1 MGWDMIDET
10 AIKQCHSLPVG
21 HGMRH
26 DWWDCNKV
34 VSHTF
39 CWSLNET
46 WWDCTAWKRKHVV
59 QMLTLYWQI
68 CLWDCLEKCAMKLL
82 PVFHVMRVPSKPRC
96 TVTYSLTYTET
107 PYRILISVT
116 HLLLVMQW
124 NETIMPE
131 QVPMIWV
138 TYCLLA
144 MIWDVYEMHIYF
156 VHTSTHFLFP
166 IWSSG

>member
-10 AIKQCHSLPVG
+10 AIKQCHSQTVG

-26 DWWDCNKV
+26 DWWDQCHSQTVGHGMRHNWWDCNKV

-59 QMLTLYWQI
+59 QNLTLYWQI
-68 CLWDCLEKCAMKLL
+68 YLWDCLEKCAMKLL

-96 TVTYSLTYTET
+96 TVTYFLTYTET
-107 PYRILISVT
+107 TYKILISVT
-116 HLLLVMQW
+116 HLLLVMEWEVCQNRCQW
-124 NETIMPE
+124 YHLLPIGHD
-131 QVPMIWV
+131 MI
-138 TYCLLA
+138 
-144 MIWDVYEMHIYF
+144 
-156 VHTSTHFLFP
+156 
-166 IWSSG
+166 